1 MLEIEIKAI
10 LADPGS
16 IKKLLRKIGAVAGP
30 ILQETDYYYQHPSR
44 DFGQT
49 NEALRLRMTN
59 DQCRVTYKGPRLP
72 GQAKIRFEAE
82 TDIGDYAVMKI
93 ILEKLG
99 FRQVGVVEKKRAVF
113 HLEGA
118 TVCLDEVVGLGNYVE
133 LEKMGEDKEVIEQ
146 ELLALAKRL
155 NIREFESRTY
165 LAMILSK

>member
-16 IKKLLRKIGAVAGP
+16 IKKLLKQVGAVAGP
-30 ILQETDYYYQHPSR
+30 VLQETDYYYQHPSR

-59 DQCRVTYKGPRLP
+59 GQCRVTYKGPRLP
-72 GQAKIRFEAE
+72 GQAKIRLEAE
-82 TDIGDYAVMKI
+82 TDIGDYAVMNAI
-93 ILEKLG
+93 FEKLG
-99 FRQVGVVEKKRAVF
+99 FRHVGVVEKKRVVF
-113 HLEGA
+113 HLEGT

-146 ELLALAKRL
+146 ELLALAGRL
-155 NIREFESRTY
+155 GIREFESRTY
-165 LAMILSK
+165 LSMILSK

>member
-1 MLEIEIKAI
+1 MLEIEIKAV

-16 IKKLLRKIGAVAGP
+16 MKKLLRKIGAGAGP

-59 DQCRVTYKGPRLP
+59 GQCRVTYKGPRLP
-72 GQAKIRFEAE
+72 GQAKIRLEAE

-93 ILEKLG
+93 IFEKLG
-99 FRQVGVVEKKRAVF
+99 FRQVGVVEKKRVVF

-118 TVCLDEVVGLGNYVE
+118 TICLDEVMGLGTFVE
-133 LEKMGEDKEVIEQ
+133 LEKMGEDKQIIEQ
-146 ELLALAKRL
+146 ELLALAERL
-155 NIREFESRTY
+155 GIVTFESKSY